1 MKKMKAALAAA
12 LILGAATAAAA
23 APKVEDGYAAHGMVA
38 AAHELASKAGVEI
51 MKKGGN
57 AIDAAVATA
66 LALNVVEF
74 NANGIGGGGFTT
86 FYSAKTKEVICI
98 DYREQAPASATKD
111 MFASEQAK
119 KEEWSAYGGKS
130 IGVPGWLAGMDYMLK
145 NYGTMT
151 FAQVAEPAIRY
162 AEEGFKFVDAQKG
175 FIEDHLEQLNK
186 YNEPGTTPFTDEIGL
201 PINGGTILKQ
211 PKLAKTFRLIAEK
224 GIDVFYKGEIGEA
237 ICKAVEKAGGKMTME
252 DLANYK
258 VYVRKPVVGSYRG
271 YKIYSV
277 PPASSGGTHIVQLL
291 NIMENYDVKGWGFE
305 STKKVHAF
313 CEATK
318 MMFADRSKYMANTG
332 FAKVPLAGLQSK
344 EYAKELAGKIT
355 GVITEKQTAGDP
367 WKYDK
372 VEKTSYIGGM
382 GDEHFSTSHFSVAD
396 AEGNIV
402 ASTNTIN
409 FFMGSDVFVPE
420 YGFLLND
427 EMDDFSS
434 NPESVN
440 APEPGKRPLSCMSP
454 TIVLDPEGRPFMS
467 LGSPGA
473 TRIITA
479 VAQCIMN
486 AVDHGMT
493 MDEAIEAPRFHGQ
506 FGKQIRTEN
515 DRYNEKFLDELKA
528 MGYDISLQAPLYTGG
543 AQGIMFH
550 WDAKGTDKFLNG
562 GADSR
567 RLGFVVGF

>member
-1 MKKMKAALAAA
+1 MKNMKAVLAAA
-12 LILGAATAAAA
+12 LVLGVAATAGA
-23 APKVEDGYAAHGMVA
+23 VEIKEGYAAHGMVA

-86 FYSAKTKEVICI
+86 FYSAKTKEVVCI

-119 KEEWSAYGGKS
+119 KEKWS
-130 IGVPGWLAGMDYMLK
+130 
-145 NYGTMT
+145 
-151 FAQVAEPAIRY
+151 E
-162 AEEGFKFVDAQKG
+162 
-175 FIEDHLEQLNK
+175 
-186 YNEPGTTPFTDEIGL
+186 
-201 PINGGTILKQ
+201 
-211 PKLAKTFRLIAEK
+211 
-224 GIDVFYKGEIGEA
+224 
-237 ICKAVEKAGGKMTME
+237 AGGKMTME

-291 NIMENYDVKGWGFE
+291 NIMENYDVKGWGFW

-313 CEATK
+313 AEATR
-318 MMFADRSKYMANTG
+318 MMFADRSKYMADTA

-344 EYAKELAGKIT
+344 AYAKELANQIT
-355 GVITEKQTAGDP
+355 GVIREKIDAGDP
-367 WKYDK
+367 WKFDNVDK
-372 VEKTSYIGGM
+372 TAYTAGM
-382 GDEHFSTSHFSVAD
+382 GDEHYSTSHFSVAD
-396 AEGNIV
+396 AEGNVV

-409 FFMGSDVFVPE
+409 FFMGSCVYEPT

-440 APEPGKRPLSCMSP
+440 APEPGKRPLSSMSP
-454 TIVLDPEGRPFMS
+454 TIVLDPEGRPLMT

-473 TRIITA
+473 TRILTA

-486 AVDHGMT
+486 VVDHGMK

-506 FGKQIRTEN
+506 FAKQIRTEN
-515 DRYNEKFLDELKA
+515 DRYDEKFNEELKA
-528 MGYDISLQAPLYTGG
+528 MGYEIKLQAPLYTGG
-543 AQGIMFH
+543 AQGIMFN

>member
-1 MKKMKAALAAA
+1 MKNMKAALAAA
-12 LILGAATAAAA
+12 LVLGVAATAGA
-23 APKVEDGYAAHGMVA
+23 VEIKEGYAAHGMVA

-119 KEEWSAYGGKS
+119 KEKWSEAGGKS
-130 IGVPGWLAGMDYMLK
+130 IGVPGWLAGMTYMLK

-162 AEEGFKFVDAQKG
+162 AEEGFTFVEAQKS
-175 FIEDHLEQLNK
+175 FIEDNLENLNK
-186 YNEPGTTPFTDEIGL
+186 YNAPGTTPFTDEIGL
-201 PINGGTILKQ
+201 PINAGTVLKQ
-211 PKLAKTFRLIAEK
+211 PKLAATFRLIAEK
-224 GIDVFYKGEIGEA
+224 GPDVFYKGEIGEA
-237 ICKAVEKAGGKMTME
+237 ICKTVEKAGGKMTME

-291 NIMENYDVKGWGFE
+291 NIMENYDVKGWGFW

-313 CEATK
+313 CEATR
-318 MMFADRSKYMANTG
+318 MMFADRSKYMADTA

-344 EYAKELAGKIT
+344 AYAKELANQIT
-355 GVITEKQTAGDP
+355 GVIREKIEAGDP
-367 WKYDK
+367 WKFDNVDK
-372 VEKTSYIGGM
+372 TAYTAGM
-382 GDEHFSTSHFSVAD
+382 GDEHYSTSHFSVAD
-396 AEGNIV
+396 AEGNVV

-409 FFMGSDVFVPE
+409 FFMGSCVYEPT

-440 APEPGKRPLSCMSP
+440 APEPGKRPLSSMSP
-454 TIVLDPEGRPFMS
+454 TIVLDPEGRPLMT

-473 TRIITA
+473 TRILTA

-486 AVDHGMT
+486 VVDHGMK

-506 FGKQIRTEN
+506 FAKQIRTEN
-515 DRYNEKFLDELKA
+515 DRYDEKFNEELKA
-528 MGYDISLQAPLYTGG
+528 MGYEIKLQAPLYTGG
-543 AQGIMFH
+543 AQGIMFN